1 MTEQR
6 LILHPTDGSATA
18 EAAARIAEDIA
29 YAEGG
34 RVLVLGIAKPTFVG
48 GIEDN
53 ALTTAVVE
61 SVREVAELE
70 AARIRQRGVDAEAI
84 VTLADQPHDAIL
96 DVAAERGANMIVM
109 GTHGRSGLT
118 RAALGSVAER
128 VVKQSTVPIV
138 LVPLV
143 EDVR

>member
-1 MTEQR
+1 VTAKR

-29 YAEGG
+29 LAEGG
-34 RVLVLGIAKPTFVG
+34 SVLVLGIAKPTFVG
-48 GIEDN
+48 GLEDE
-53 ALTTAVVE
+53 ALTRAVVE
-61 SVREVAELE
+61 SVREVAERE
-70 AARIRQRGVDAEAI
+70 AARIRQRGVDAEAM

-96 DVAAERGANMIVM
+96 SVADERGATMIVM

-118 RAALGSVAER
+118 RAVLGSVAER
-128 VVKQSTVPIV
+128 VVRQATVPIV

-143 EDVR
+143 QEAR